1 MTAQA
6 LWRVAVDGRVRL
18 ARGPVD
24 QGPQE
29 LLESAGDVDELL
41 CEGPQTVASAIE
53 GHAVGVV
60 PPGARTLVPIA
71 GQEVWA
77 SGVTYERSRQ
87 ARNEEAGSPDYYD
100 RVYEAARPELFAKA
114 GAGRSRGPGEPIGI
128 RADSGWDVPEPEL
141 GLVVDSR
148 GEIVAYVVGNDV
160 SSRTIEGENPLYL
173 PQAKV
178 YRGSCAL
185 GPCLVPTTTA
195 PAFSELEISLS
206 IRRDHRELYAETVP
220 VSRMRRR
227 PEELADWLFRGMD
240 FSVGVVLLTGTAI
253 VPPPEFTLC
262 AGDEVVIAIPGIG
275 TLTNPVEVVDTGA
288 RAGAER
294 RPG

>member
-1 MTAQA
+1 M
-6 LWRVAVDGRVRL
+6 
-18 ARGPVD
+18 
-24 QGPQE
+24 
-29 LLESAGDVDELL
+29 
-41 CEGPQTVASAIE
+41 
-53 GHAVGVV
+53 V

-178 YRGSCAL
+178 YDRSCAL
-185 GPCLVPTTTA
+185 GPG
-195 PAFSELEISLS
+195 I
-206 IRRDHRELYAETVP
+206 VP
-220 VSRMRRR
+220 VWAVPDGPMTITMRIERGQGTVFEGETSTASLHR
-227 PEELADWLFRGMD
+227 SLAELVDWLTRAMVFPSGA
-240 FSVGVVLLTGTAI
+240 VLLTGTGL
-253 VPPPEFTLC
+253 VPDADVTL
-262 AGDEVVIAIPGIG
+262 AEGDTVVIEIAGVGRIA
-275 TLTNPVEVVDTGA
+275 NPVTVVGRSSQAQSTREGA
-288 RAGAER
+288 
-294 RPG
+294 